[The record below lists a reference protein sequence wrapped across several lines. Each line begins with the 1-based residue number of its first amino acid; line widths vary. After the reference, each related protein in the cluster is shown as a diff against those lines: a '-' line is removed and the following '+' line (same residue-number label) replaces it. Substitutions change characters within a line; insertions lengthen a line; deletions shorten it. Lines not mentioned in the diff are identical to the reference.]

1 MPTHELSANILA
13 RLLSPTTRN
22 VILLTMPS
30 QVIGANSPLE
40 STLELTNR
48 VCDRYF
54 PTSVPNS

>member
-40 STLELTNR
+40 SAM
-48 VCDRYF
+48 D
-54 PTSVPNS
+54 